1 MKHKYK
7 LRIYLYLDRNLCLLF
22 RNAFL
27 DQTVAEMGMDTGTLV
42 GRRDGGLVD
51 GTYVHENNT

>member
-1 MKHKYK
+1 M
-7 LRIYLYLDRNLCLLF
+7 CLLF

-51 GTYVHENNT
+51 GTYVHENNTLNQVNRYNI

>member
-1 MKHKYK
+1 M
-7 LRIYLYLDRNLCLLF
+7 CLLF

-27 DQTVAEMGMDTGTLV
+27 AQTVAEIDMYTGTLV

-51 GTYVHENNT
+51 GTYVHENNI